1 MKYLFLIPIFL
12 IAIALMLFGLAAR
25 PAIDAAVI
33 VQAQPDSVADTIMR
47 SRETPPVAPEGGR
60 SWAVAAVLGLGT
72 VAVIAALVGMRYGSE
87 LLRQW
92 RLARRGGH
100 NQRPYTSHPAL
111 PVPQPPA
118 YQLPAPPEPDYRRL
132 GDGYHE

>member
-1 MKYLFLIPIFL
+1 
-12 IAIALMLFGLAAR
+12 MLFSLAAG

-47 SRETPPVAPEGGR
+47 SRETPPVAAEGGR
-60 SWAVAAVLGLGT
+60 SWAVAAVLGLGM
-72 VAVIAALVGMRYGSE
+72 VVVIATLVGMRYGSE

-100 NQRPYTSHPAL
+100 NQRPYAAHPAL
-111 PVPQPPA
+111 PVQQPPA
-118 YQLPAPPEPDYRRL
+118 YQLPPAPDYRQL
-132 GDGYHE
+132 GDGYHD

>member
-1 MKYLFLIPIFL
+1 MKIIVLGSLFLF
-12 IAIALMLFGLAAR
+12 AIAFALLSLAAQ

-33 VQAQPDSVADTIMR
+33 MQAQPASVADTIMR
-47 SRETPPVAPEGGR
+47 SRETPPVAPK
-60 SWAVAAVLGLGT
+60 SNSNWAVAAVLGLGT

-92 RLARRGGH
+92 RLAQRGKG
-100 NQRPYTSHPAL
+100 QRPYNPTYP
-111 PVPQPPA
+111 PQQPPA
-118 YQLPAPPEPDYRRL
+118 YQLPAPPPDYPRL